1 MHTAGADETGGER
14 GATGEQL
21 EPARPGGGGATSNGD
36 ERNGRASTEQQRAG
50 VLCAGWLR
58 SRGRETR
65 LVVRLVGRD
74 HGTGATTC
82 MHGIFA

>member
-36 ERNGRASTEQQRAG
+36 ERNGRASTEQLEPCVLLASQPRARNPLSSFG
-50 VLCAGWLR
+50 
-58 SRGRETR
+58 
-65 LVVRLVGRD
+65 
-74 HGTGATTC
+74 
-82 MHGIFA
+82 